1 MKIFVYN
8 YREFD
13 EAEYFEKFSKEY
25 HVELGICKE
34 APSLEN
40 AYLVK
45 GYEYVSIITTK
56 IDRPLLEKFR
66 EFGVKMISTRT
77 VGYDHIDLE
86 AARQLQGVR
95 GRHEVGD
102 APLAGLRI
110 HAHHG
115 LVGAAHVVRVDRQ
128 VGQLPHDSVL
138 VATGRIHLRLAGRE
152 TLLDRVLVRAGET
165 RVDEV
170 ADVGSARRGDR
181 KSVV

>member
-86 AARQLQGVR
+86 AARQQRILFAGMCGGLYDDAYFDVDPKNETDHAE
-95 GRHEVGD
+95 GGD
-102 APLAGLRI
+102 
-110 HAHHG
+110 
-115 LVGAAHVVRVDRQ
+115 Q
-128 VGQLPHDSVL
+128 
-138 VATGRIHLRLAGRE
+138 
-152 TLLDRVLVRAGET
+152 
-165 RVDEV
+165 
-170 ADVGSARRGDR
+170 
-181 KSVV
+181 

>member
-86 AARQLQGVR
+86 AARQLGLYDDAYFDVDPKNETDHAE
-95 GRHEVGD
+95 GGD
-102 APLAGLRI
+102 
-110 HAHHG
+110 
-115 LVGAAHVVRVDRQ
+115 Q
-128 VGQLPHDSVL
+128 
-138 VATGRIHLRLAGRE
+138 
-152 TLLDRVLVRAGET
+152 
-165 RVDEV
+165 
-170 ADVGSARRGDR
+170 
-181 KSVV
+181 